1 MHHPTSP
8 SLPITLPCRCL
19 TPPITQ
25 PHYHPSLITLTARLH
40 HPSHTPT
47 SSSIFLPSFVVLL
60 LAQSPS
66 PFPHSHHPSPSHT
79 IILPSSP
86 SQHASVTLH
95 IHQLRLQ
102 SSSPASLSSSLPNHP
117 PPSPIFPLSC
127 RRCGVQDNWLYWEC
141 LCESVWGIS
150 C

>member
-1 MHHPTSP
+1 MLTFPHHPHFLITHIPSIGIFHSRVILPPVALIIRPSSCITQHHPASP
-8 SLPITLPCRCL
+8 S
-19 TPPITQ
+19 
-25 PHYHPSLITLTARLH
+25 
-40 HPSHTPT
+40 
-47 SSSIFLPSFVVLL
+47 SSPVAV
-60 LAQSPS
+60 
-66 PFPHSHHPSPSHT
+66 SHHPSPSHT